1 MDLLPT
7 LGLLAIL
14 VVKEAGVPIPV
25 PGDLLVLGAGVAA
38 AAAGPGALLLLA
50 GILAAGFLGGSLQFA
65 LVKGT
70 LREPLLRLLA
80 RFGVSRERLDPL
92 AGWLQARGAPGVAV
106 ARATP
111 GLRIGAIA
119 ASGMAALPFP
129 AFLAGLV
136 AGNSVFVGG
145 HFALGFVVGPP
156 AVEAIAGASLPLL
169 LGGGLVV
176 LAVLGAATWTALR
189 RRRRRASSPADPR
202 PADTLPAAA
211 RPAGTLPA
219 DLPSVGSWAEAACP
233 ACLGISVLRAAAAP
247 GPPDG

>member
-1 MDLLPT
+1 
-7 LGLLAIL
+7 
-14 VVKEAGVPIPV
+14 
-25 PGDLLVLGAGVAA
+25 VAA

-50 GILAAGFLGGSLQFA
+50 GILAAGFVGGSLQFA
-65 LVKGT
+65 LVRGT

-80 RFGVSRERLDPL
+80 RFGVPRERLDPL

-176 LAVLGAATWTALR
+176 LAVLGAATWAALR
-189 RRRRRASSPADPR
+189 RRRHRASLPADTASAGVLPADVLPADVP
-202 PADTLPAAA
+202 PADTLPADLG
-211 RPAGTLPA
+211 PADTLPA
-219 DLPSVGSWAEAACP
+219 DLPSAGSWAEAACP
-233 ACLGISVLRAAAAP
+233 ACLGISLLRAAAVP
-247 GPPDG
+247 GPSDR